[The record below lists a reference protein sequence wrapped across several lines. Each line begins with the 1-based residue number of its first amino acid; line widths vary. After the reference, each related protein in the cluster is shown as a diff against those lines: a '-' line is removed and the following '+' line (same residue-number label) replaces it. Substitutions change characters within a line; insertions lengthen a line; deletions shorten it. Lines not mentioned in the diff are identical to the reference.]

1 MGTPLQSV
9 GDKVNGRKGNQ
20 AKDALPRTHP
30 DRHRRLRLDPDE
42 GLEGRL
48 ALGQPGMPVQL
59 PHLCRLAGPGARQ
72 LPLSGL
78 YRSSLVLRRPPPLI
92 LPGPLPLRKVPG
104 QPVVIRS
111 LLHPSRELR
120 PPPPCP
126 ACLHRPCPPPA
137 CLHRSSSPTRPNLHC
152 PSSPSPSLHCSC
164 PPRPRPP
171 RASPPRPSPPRSCLH
186 PPRPPA
192 QPHPQRLHRSTPGCR
207 SVCLQECS
215 LWGNEDF
222 LLIYA
227 LFLN

>member
-9 GDKVNGRKGNQ
+9 GDKVNQRKGNQ

-30 DRHRRLRLDPDE
+30 DRHRRLCLDPDK

-59 PHLCRLAGPGARQ
+59 SHLRRLAGPCARQ

-78 YRSSLVLRRPPPLI
+78 DWSSLVLRRPPPLV
-92 LPGPLPLRKVPG
+92 LSGPLPLRKVPG
-104 QPVVIRS
+104 QPVVLRS
-111 LLHPSRELR
+111 LLHPSGELW
-120 PPPPCP
+120 PPPSCP

-152 PSSPSPSLHCSC
+152 PSSPSPSLHCSSPPRPLPPRPC
-164 PPRPRPP
+164 PPRP
-171 RASPPRPSPPRSCLH
+171 CLH

-192 QPHPQRLHRSTPGCR
+192 EPHPQRLHRSTPGCR

-215 LWGNEDF
+215 FW
-222 LLIYA
+222 
-227 LFLN
+227 

>member
-9 GDKVNGRKGNQ
+9 GDKVNQRKGNK

-48 ALGQPGMPVQL
+48 ALRQPGMPVQL

-104 QPVVIRS
+104 QPVVLRS
-111 LLHPSRELR
+111 LLDPSRELW

-137 CLHRSSSPTRPNLHC
+137 CLHRASSPTRPNLHC
-152 PSSPSPSLHCSC
+152 PSSPSPNLHC
-164 PPRPRPP
+164 P
-171 RASPPRPSPPRSCLH
+171 SPPRPSPPRACLR

-192 QPHPQRLHRSTPGCR
+192 EPHPQRLHRSTPGCR

>member
-9 GDKVNGRKGNQ
+9 GDKVNQRKGNQ

-30 DRHRRLRLDPDE
+30 NRRRRLRLDPDE
-42 GLEGRL
+42 GLKGRL
-48 ALGQPGMPVQL
+48 ALRQPGMPVQL

-104 QPVVIRS
+104 QPVVLRS
-111 LLHPSRELR
+111 LLHPSRELW

-126 ACLHRPCPPPA
+126 ACLHRP
-137 CLHRSSSPTRPNLHC
+137 SSPSPNLHC
-152 PSSPSPSLHCSC
+152 PS
-164 PPRPRPP
+164 PPRP
-171 RASPPRPSPPRSCLH
+171 SPPHPSPPHPSPPRSCLH
-186 PPRPPA
+186 PPRPA
-192 QPHPQRLHRSTPGCR
+192 AEPHPQRLHRSTPGCR

-215 LWGNEDF
+215 FWRNEDF
-222 LLIYA
+222 LLIHT

>member
-9 GDKVNGRKGNQ
+9 GDKVNQRKRNQ
-20 AKDALPRTHP
+20 TKDALPRTHP
-30 DRHRRLRLDPDE
+30 GRHRRLRLDPDE

-92 LPGPLPLRKVPG
+92 LPGPLPLRKVPC
-104 QPVVIRS
+104 QPVVLRS
-111 LLHPSRELR
+111 LLHPSGELW

-126 ACLHRPCPPPA
+126 ACLHRP
-137 CLHRSSSPTRPNLHC
+137 
-152 PSSPSPSLHCSC
+152 SSPSPSLHCS
-164 PPRPRPP
+164 
-171 RASPPRPSPPRSCLH
+171 SPPRPCPPRSSLH

-192 QPHPQRLHRSTPGCR
+192 EPHPQRLHRSTPGCR
-207 SVCLQECS
+207 SVCLQECC
-215 LWGNEDF
+215 LW
-222 LLIYA
+222 
-227 LFLN
+227 

>member
-9 GDKVNGRKGNQ
+9 GDKVNQRKGNQ

-30 DRHRRLRLDPDE
+30 DCHRRLLLDPDE

-92 LPGPLPLRKVPG
+92 LSGPLPLCKVPG
-104 QPVVIRS
+104 QPVVLRS
-111 LLHPSRELR
+111 LLHPSRELW

-137 CLHRSSSPTRPNLHC
+137 CLHSSSSPTRPNLHPPC
-152 PSSPSPSLHCSC
+152 P
-164 PPRPRPP
+164 
-171 RASPPRPSPPRSCLH
+171 AD
-186 PPRPPA
+186 

>member
-9 GDKVNGRKGNQ
+9 GDKVNQRKGNQ
-20 AKDALPRTHP
+20 AKDALPRPHP

-48 ALGQPGMPVQL
+48 ALRQPGMPVQL

-92 LPGPLPLRKVPG
+92 LSGPLPLREVPG
-104 QPVVIRS
+104 QPVVLRS
-111 LLHPSRELR
+111 LLHPPRELW

-171 RASPPRPSPPRSCLH
+171 RSCLH
-186 PPRPPA
+186 PPRPA
-192 QPHPQRLHRSTPGCR
+192 AEPHPQRLHRSTPGCR

-215 LWGNEDF
+215 LGGNEDF

>member
-9 GDKVNGRKGNQ
+9 GDKVNQREGNR

-30 DRHRRLRLDPDE
+30 DRHRRLRLDPDK
-42 GLEGRL
+42 GFEGRL

-59 PHLCRLAGPGARQ
+59 PHVRRLSGPGARQ

-78 YRSSLVLRRPPPLI
+78 DWSSLVLRRPPPLI
-92 LPGPLPLRKVPG
+92 LSGPLPLREVPG
-104 QPVVIRS
+104 QPVVLRS
-111 LLHPSRELR
+111 LLDPSRELW

-137 CLHRSSSPTRPNLHC
+137 CLHGASSPTRFNLHR
-152 PSSPSPSLHCSC
+152 PSSPSPSLHCS
-164 PPRPRPP
+164 
-171 RASPPRPSPPRSCLH
+171 SPPRPSPPRSCLH

-192 QPHPQRLHRSTPGCR
+192 EPHPQRLHRSTPGCR

>member
-1 MGTPLQSV
+1 MGLQSV

-48 ALGQPGMPVQL
+48 ALRQPGMPVQL

-92 LPGPLPLRKVPG
+92 LPGPFPLRKVPG

-111 LLHPSRELR
+111 LLHPSGELR

-126 ACLHRPCPPPA
+126 HRA
-137 CLHRSSSPTRPNLHC
+137 SSPTRPNLHC

-164 PPRPRPP
+164 PPGP
-171 RASPPRPSPPRSCLH
+171 SPPRSSPPGPSPPRSCPH
-186 PPRPPA
+186 PPRPA
-192 QPHPQRLHRSTPGCR
+192 AEPHPQRLHRSTP
-207 SVCLQECS
+207 
-215 LWGNEDF
+215 
-222 LLIYA
+222 
-227 LFLN
+227 

>member
-9 GDKVNGRKGNQ
+9 GDKVNQRKGNK

-30 DRHRRLRLDPDE
+30 DRRRRLRLDPDE

-48 ALGQPGMPVQL
+48 ALRQPGMLVQL

-92 LPGPLPLRKVPG
+92 LSGPFPLRKVPG
-104 QPVVIRS
+104 QPVVLRS
-111 LLHPSRELR
+111 LLHPSRELW

-126 ACLHRPCPPPA
+126 ACLHRPSPPP
-137 CLHRSSSPTRPNLHC
+137 RPNLHC
-152 PSSPSPSLHCSC
+152 PS
-164 PPRPRPP
+164 PP
-171 RASPPRPSPPRSCLH
+171 RASPPRPSPPRSCPH
-186 PPRPPA
+186 PPRPAA

-207 SVCLQECS
+207 SICLQECS

-222 LLIYA
+222 LLIY
-227 LFLN
+227 

>member
-9 GDKVNGRKGNQ
+9 GDKVNQRKGNK

-30 DRHRRLRLDPDE
+30 DRHWRHRLDPDE

-48 ALGQPGMPVQL
+48 ALRQPGMPVQL

-92 LPGPLPLRKVPG
+92 LPGPLPLLKVPG

-111 LLHPSRELR
+111 LLHPSRELW

-137 CLHRSSSPTRPNLHC
+137 CLHRASSPTRSNLHC
-152 PSSPSPSLHCSC
+152 PSSPSPSLHCS
-164 PPRPRPP
+164 
-171 RASPPRPSPPRSCLH
+171 SPPGPSPPRSSPPGSRPH
-186 PPRPPA
+186 PPRPA
-192 QPHPQRLHRSTPGCR
+192 AEPHPQRLHRSTPGCR
-207 SVCLQECS
+207 SVRLQECS
-215 LWGNEDF
+215 FW
-222 LLIYA
+222 
-227 LFLN
+227 

>member
-1 MGTPLQSV
+1 MGTPLHSV
-9 GDKVNGRKGNQ
+9 GDKVNQRKGNQ

-30 DRHRRLRLDPDE
+30 DRHRRLRLDPYK

-59 PHLCRLAGPGARQ
+59 PHLRRLAGSGARQ

-78 YRSSLVLRRPPPLI
+78 DWSSLVLRRPPPLV
-92 LPGPLPLRKVPG
+92 LSGPLPLRKVPG
-104 QPVVIRS
+104 QPVVLRS
-111 LLHPSRELR
+111 LLHPSRELW

-126 ACLHRPCPPPA
+126 ACLHRLCQPPA

-152 PSSPSPSLHCSC
+152 PS
-164 PPRPRPP
+164 
-171 RASPPRPSPPRSCLH
+171 PPRPSPPRSCLH

-192 QPHPQRLHRSTPGCR
+192 EPHPQRLHRSTPGCR

-215 LWGNEDF
+215 FWWNEDF
-222 LLIYA
+222 LLIYDA

>member
-9 GDKVNGRKGNQ
+9 GDKVNQRKGNQ

-92 LPGPLPLRKVPG
+92 LSGPFPLRKVPG
-104 QPVVIRS
+104 QPVVLRS
-111 LLHPSRELR
+111 LLHPSRELW

-126 ACLHRPCPPPA
+126 ACLHRP
-137 CLHRSSSPTRPNLHC
+137 SSPSPNLHC
-152 PSSPSPSLHCSC
+152 P
-164 PPRPRPP
+164 
-171 RASPPRPSPPRSCLH
+171 SPPRPSPPHPSPPHPSPPRPSPPGSCLH

-192 QPHPQRLHRSTPGCR
+192 EPHPQRLHRSTPGCR
-207 SVCLQECS
+207 SVRLQECS
-215 LWGNEDF
+215 FW
-222 LLIYA
+222 
-227 LFLN
+227 

>member
-9 GDKVNGRKGNQ
+9 GDKVNQRKGNK

-48 ALGQPGMPVQL
+48 ALHQPGMPVQL

-92 LPGPLPLRKVPG
+92 LSGPLPLRKVPG
-104 QPVVIRS
+104 QPVVLRS
-111 LLHPSRELR
+111 LLHPPRELWP

-126 ACLHRPCPPPA
+126 ACLHCPCPPPA
-137 CLHRSSSPTRPNLHC
+137 CLQRASSPTRPNLHC
-152 PSSPSPSLHCSC
+152 PSSPSPSLHCS
-164 PPRPRPP
+164 
-171 RASPPRPSPPRSCLH
+171 SPPPE
-186 PPRPPA
+186 
-192 QPHPQRLHRSTPGCR
+192 PHPQRLHRSTPGCR
-207 SVCLQECS
+207 
-215 LWGNEDF
+215 
-222 LLIYA
+222 
-227 LFLN
+227 

>member
-9 GDKVNGRKGNQ
+9 GDKVNQRKGNQ

-30 DRHRRLRLDPDE
+30 DRHRRLCLDPDE
-42 GLEGRL
+42 GLEGHL

-59 PHLCRLAGPGARQ
+59 SHLRRLAGPGARQ
-72 LPLSGL
+72 LPVSGL
-78 YRSSLVLRRPPPLI
+78 DWSSLVLRRPPPLV
-92 LPGPLPLRKVPG
+92 LSGPLPLCKVPG
-104 QPVVIRS
+104 QPVVLRS

-152 PSSPSPSLHCSC
+152 PSSPSPSL
-164 PPRPRPP
+164 
-171 RASPPRPSPPRSCLH
+171 PRSCLH

-192 QPHPQRLHRSTPGCR
+192 EPHPQRLHRSTPGCR
-207 SVCLQECS
+207 S
-215 LWGNEDF
+215 
-222 LLIYA
+222 
-227 LFLN
+227 

>member
-9 GDKVNGRKGNQ
+9 GDKVNQRKGNQ

-48 ALGQPGMPVQL
+48 ALRQPGMPVQL

-104 QPVVIRS
+104 QPVVLRS
-111 LLHPSRELR
+111 LLHPSRELW

-137 CLHRSSSPTRPNLHC
+137 CLHRASSPTRPNLHC
-152 PSSPSPSLHCSC
+152 PSSPRPNLHCPSS
-164 PPRPRPP
+164 PRP
-171 RASPPRPSPPRSCLH
+171 SPPRPSPPGSCPP

-192 QPHPQRLHRSTPGCR
+192 EPHPQRLHRSTPGC
-207 SVCLQECS
+207 
-215 LWGNEDF
+215 
-222 LLIYA
+222 
-227 LFLN
+227 

>member
-9 GDKVNGRKGNQ
+9 GDKVNQRKGNQ

-30 DRHRRLRLDPDE
+30 DRHRRLCLDPDE

-59 PHLCRLAGPGARQ
+59 SHLRRLAGPGARQ
-72 LPLSGL
+72 LPVSGL
-78 YRSSLVLRRPPPLI
+78 DWSSLVLRRPPPLV
-92 LPGPLPLRKVPG
+92 LSGPLPLCKVPG
-104 QPVVIRS
+104 QPVVLWS

-126 ACLHRPCPPPA
+126 ACLHCPCPPPA
-137 CLHRSSSPTRPNLHC
+137 CLHRASSPTRPNLHC
-152 PSSPSPSLHCSC
+152 PSSPSPSLHCS
-164 PPRPRPP
+164 
-171 RASPPRPSPPRSCLH
+171 SPPRPSPPRSCLH

-215 LWGNEDF
+215 FW
-222 LLIYA
+222 
-227 LFLN
+227 

>member
-9 GDKVNGRKGNQ
+9 GDKV
-20 AKDALPRTHP
+20 KDALPRTHP
-30 DRHRRLRLDPDE
+30 DRHRRLCLDPDE

-72 LPLSGL
+72 LPVSGL
-78 YRSSLVLRRPPPLI
+78 DWSSLVLRRPPPLV
-92 LPGPLPLRKVPG
+92 LSGPLPLCKVPG
-104 QPVVIRS
+104 QPVVLRG
-111 LLHPSRELR
+111 LLHPSRELW

-126 ACLHRPCPPPA
+126 ACLHRSCTPPA

-152 PSSPSPSLHCSC
+152 PSSPSPSLHCS
-164 PPRPRPP
+164 
-171 RASPPRPSPPRSCLH
+171 SPPRPGPPRSCLH

-215 LWGNEDF
+215 LW
-222 LLIYA
+222 
-227 LFLN
+227 

>member
-9 GDKVNGRKGNQ
+9 GDKVNQRKGNQ

-30 DRHRRLRLDPDE
+30 DRHRRLRLDPDK

-59 PHLCRLAGPGARQ
+59 PHLRRLAGPGARQ

-78 YRSSLVLRRPPPLI
+78 DWSSLVLRRPPPLV
-92 LPGPLPLRKVPG
+92 LSGPLPLHKVPG
-104 QPVVIRS
+104 QPVVLRS
-111 LLHPSRELR
+111 LLRPSGELR

-126 ACLHRPCPPPA
+126 ACLHCASP
-137 CLHRSSSPTRPNLHC
+137 PTRPNLHC
-152 PSSPSPSLHCSC
+152 PSSPSPSLHCS
-164 PPRPRPP
+164 
-171 RASPPRPSPPRSCLH
+171 SPPRPSLH

-192 QPHPQRLHRSTPGCR
+192 EPHPQRLHRSTPGCR

-215 LWGNEDF
+215 LW
-222 LLIYA
+222 
-227 LFLN
+227 

>member
-48 ALGQPGMPVQL
+48 ALRQPGMPVQL

-111 LLHPSRELR
+111 LLHPSGELW

-126 ACLHRPCPPPA
+126 ACLYRPCPPPA
-137 CLHRSSSPTRPNLHC
+137 CLHR
-152 PSSPSPSLHCSC
+152 PSSPSPSLQCSC

-171 RASPPRPSPPRSCLH
+171 RPRPPRSC
-186 PPRPPA
+186 
-192 QPHPQRLHRSTPGCR
+192 PHP
-207 SVCLQECS
+207 
-215 LWGNEDF
+215 
-222 LLIYA
+222 
-227 LFLN
+227 